1 MIRMFAVIALLLA
14 APVALAAEDAA
25 GARVP
30 LEAYLKAQAT
40 GDGQLIRDAFW
51 PEGHL
56 VFIREGKISTLSVEE
71 FAARF
76 TGKPSPTA
84 AQTKRT
90 IERVE
95 VAGDAGVA
103 VLTLDG
109 PTHRITDFITL
120 LKRDGAWRI
129 IHKSFHAQP
138 KAGATAK

>member
-1 MIRMFAVIALLLA
+1 MIRMLAFVALVLA
-14 APVALAAEDAA
+14 APVAFAAEDTA

-30 LEAYLKAQAT
+30 LEAYFKAQAT

-56 VFIREGKISTLSVEE
+56 VFIREGKLTTLSVEE

-76 TGKPSPTA
+76 TGKPSATA
-84 AQTKRT
+84 PQTKRT

-95 VAGDAGVA
+95 VAGDAAIA

-109 PTHRITDFITL
+109 PTQRITDFITL
-120 LKRDGAWRI
+120 LKRDGTWRI
-129 IHKSFHAQP
+129 IHKSFHFQP
-138 KAGATAK
+138 KPGAPAK